1 MNTFLGEENSP
12 SASFQ
17 KLCQNMLDG
26 NSRNLT
32 RKNVEDF
39 RVILH
44 MIMHEC
50 SKANIEVK
58 TQQRIAPS
66 AAYLAVLDWKTLGL

>member
-1 MNTFLGEENSP
+1 MNTFESEDNSP

-26 NSRNLT
+26 SCRNLT
-32 RKNVEDF
+32 KKNVEDF

-58 TQQRIAPS
+58 
-66 AAYLAVLDWKTLGL
+66 